1 MSKKILILGG
11 FGFIGTNLIIEL
23 LKNEKFEIVVFETKN
38 SIFGEQEL
46 LKKIEV
52 HKGDFNKVEDYK
64 VIFKN
69 NKIDLVVH
77 LISTTIPST
86 SNNNIKFD
94 IESNLINTINLLD
107 VMIKYNCKN
116 IVFFSSGGTVY
127 GPSKKK
133 TKKKEEDSKNPICS
147 YGIIKLTIEEYIKL
161 YDYLYDLNYLI
172 IRPSNPYGEH
182 HYKLNQGLINV
193 ILSKIIN
200 NETVEIW
207 GDGSIVRDYIYI
219 KDLAKF
225 VRELI
230 EKDIK
235 KEIFNVGTGKG
246 YSINRIINFI
256 QNEIGDFK
264 VTYLKERKVDI
275 KNFEL
280 NIDKLKSF
288 INLDLTSIKT
298 GIKKTYTWLKK
309 IHQETSAC

>member
-23 LKNEKFEIVVFETKN
+23 LKNEKFEIVVFEAKN
-38 SIFGEQEL
+38 SIFGDQQL

-52 HKGDFNKVEDYK
+52 HKGDFNNVEDYK

-133 TKKKEEDSKNPICS
+133 PKKKEEDSKNPICS

-219 KDLAKF
+219 KNLAKI

-246 YSINRIINFI
+246 YSVNWIINFI

-264 VTYLKERKVDI
+264 LTYSKERKVDI
-275 KNFEL
+275 KNLEL